1 MNLIKATACAALM
14 LALTPMFAQ
23 EYGADESQISTVV
36 YVSSSAGDDSNDGSM
51 KSPLK
56 TFAKIPKENARILL
70 KKGNVFYEPLSG
82 LSNCVVDSYGKG
94 SKYPEICGL
103 KLLKNPDA
111 WEDMGNG
118 VWRLDMNKTEN
129 FYGRNLE
136 ITKGNFQ
143 LNNLGALYDA
153 ASDTVYGHKVK
164 KLEML
169 EKDWDIT
176 TGEIYKPK
184 KDIDAESYRWLY
196 VKLGKNPSSDG
207 AKLGILTYGNGVS
220 GLKNCTVRNIAIK
233 GFGRHGLTGSFGGKV
248 ENVKIDLIGGSTQVG
263 YRTWVRLGNGIEFWI
278 SGSPSSNNRNHVSGC
293 TISRTYDCG
302 STIQGIVEK
311 GEIVAS
317 DITFTGNKFYRCR
330 QAFEHF
336 LSNRSNGRSEYINC
350 HFEGNFA
357 WEMGENEFSTP
368 EPRDNNFLTYDNK
381 RKGMIIKNNVCYG
394 SGIYAGTR
402 GWAEHFGENT
412 FYVEQ
417 GKHNLLFVY
426 PWNKQGIEI
435 PSNSEADIQKY
446 RETLGDTTSKIILV
460 PESEIAETRSNLM
473 KEDFKYVKKFLKRGA
488 LSK

>member
-70 KKGNVFYEPLSG
+70 KKGDVFYEPLSG
-82 LSNCVVDSYGKG
+82 LNNCVVDSYGKG

-176 TGEIYKPK
+176 TGEIYKP

-368 EPRDNNFLTYDNK
+368 EPRDNNFLTYDQK

-426 PWNKQGIEI
+426 SWGKQGIEI

>member
-70 KKGNVFYEPLSG
+70 KKGDVFYEPLSG

-184 KDIDAESYRWLY
+184 DIDAESYRWLY

-263 YRTWVRLGNGIEFWI
+263 YRTWVRLGNGIEFWV

-426 PWNKQGIEI
+426 PWGKQGIEI

>member
-14 LALTPMFAQ
+14 LALNPMFAQ

-70 KKGNVFYEPLSG
+70 KKGDVFYEPLSG

-184 KDIDAESYRWLY
+184 DIDAESYRWLY

-233 GFGRHGLTGSFGGKV
+233 GFGRHGLTGSFGGKI

>member
-70 KKGNVFYEPLSG
+70 KKGDVFYEPLSG

-184 KDIDAESYRWLY
+184 DIDAESYRWLY

-233 GFGRHGLTGSFGGKV
+233 GFGRHGLTGSFGGKI

-381 RKGMIIKNNVCYG
+381 RKGMIIKNNVCYA

-426 PWNKQGIEI
+426 PWGKQGIEI

>member
-1 MNLIKATACAALM
+1 MNLIKATACAASM

-70 KKGNVFYEPLSG
+70 KKGDVFYEPLSG

-176 TGEIYKPK
+176 TGEIYKP

-426 PWNKQGIEI
+426 PWGKQGIEI

>member
-1 MNLIKATACAALM
+1 MNLIKATACAALI

-70 KKGNVFYEPLSG
+70 KKGDVFYEPLSG

-176 TGEIYKPK
+176 TGEIYKP

-426 PWNKQGIEI
+426 PWGKQGIEI

-460 PESEIAETRSNLM
+460 PEAEIAETRSNLM

>member
-14 LALTPMFAQ
+14 LALNPMFAQ

-70 KKGNVFYEPLSG
+70 KKGDVFYEPLSG

-184 KDIDAESYRWLY
+184 DIDAESYRWLY
-196 VKLGKNPSSDG
+196 VKHDKNPSSDG

>member
-70 KKGNVFYEPLSG
+70 KKGDVFYEPLSG

-184 KDIDAESYRWLY
+184 DIDAESYRWLY
-196 VKLGKNPSSDG
+196 VKHDKNPSSDG

-426 PWNKQGIEI
+426 PWGKQGIEI

>member
-14 LALTPMFAQ
+14 LALNPMFAQ

-70 KKGNVFYEPLSG
+70 KKGDVFYEPLSG

-184 KDIDAESYRWLY
+184 DVNAESYRWLY

-278 SGSPSSNNRNHVSGC
+278 SGAPSSNNRNHVSGC

>member
-1 MNLIKATACAALM
+1 MNLIKATACAASI
-14 LALTPMFAQ
+14 LALNPMFAQ

-70 KKGNVFYEPLSG
+70 KKGDVFYEPLSG

-184 KDIDAESYRWLY
+184 DVNAESYRWLY

-233 GFGRHGLTGSFGGKV
+233 GFGRHGLTGSFGGKI

-460 PESEIAETRSNLM
+460 PEAEIAETRSNLM

>member
-1 MNLIKATACAALM
+1 MNLIKAIACASSM
-14 LALTPMFAQ
+14 LALTPIFAQ
-23 EYGADESQISTVV
+23 EYGADESKIATVV

-70 KKGNVFYEPLSG
+70 KKGDVFYEPLSG

-94 SKYPEICGL
+94 SKYPVICGL

-136 ITKGNFQ
+136 ITKGNYQ

-153 ASDTVYGHKVK
+153 ASDTLYGHKVK

-176 TGEIYKPK
+176 TGEIYKPE
-184 KDIDAESYRWLY
+184 DVNAESYRWLY
-196 VKLGKNPSSDG
+196 VKHDKNPSSDG
-207 AKLGILTYGNGVS
+207 AELGILTYGNGVS
-220 GLKNCTVRNIAIK
+220 GIKNCTVRNIAIK
-233 GFGRHGLTGSFGGKV
+233 GFGRHGLTGSFGGKI

-460 PESEIAETRSNLM
+460 PEAEIAETRSNLM

>member
-23 EYGADESQISTVV
+23 EYGAYESQISTVV

-70 KKGNVFYEPLSG
+70 KKGDVFYEPLSG

-176 TGEIYKPK
+176 TGEIYKP

>member
-70 KKGNVFYEPLSG
+70 KKGDVFYEPLSG

-136 ITKGNFQ
+136 ITKGNYQ

-184 KDIDAESYRWLY
+184 DVNAESYRWLY

-460 PESEIAETRSNLM
+460 PEAEIAETRSNLM